1 MSSAGRRER
10 GSASI
15 WVVACCALLMSMA
28 GAVTVRTL
36 AVLARHRAETSAD
49 LAALAAA
56 AQIGVSEHEC
66 AAAARV
72 AARNGAGLRA
82 CVVRLAPDGR
92 SGTVSVY
99 VETAVRLPIVGAQEI
114 LATARAAREPG
125 PAAGGVAE
133 PSANSGVGMVSVNP
147 T

>member
-1 MSSAGRRER
+1 MSSARREH

-15 WVVACCALLMSMA
+15 WVVACCALLMSIA

-49 LAALAAA
+49 LAALAGAG
-56 AQIGVSEHEC
+56 QIGVGGRAC

-72 AARNGAGLRA
+72 AARNGARLRT

-92 SGTVSVY
+92 SGTVSVR
-99 VETAVRLPIVGAQEI
+99 VEMAARLPIVGSREI

-125 PAAGGVAE
+125 PAAAGVAE